1 MSRTVLHIDAS
12 ARTQNSITRE
22 LSAKVVDRLSPE
34 TVVRRDLV
42 QPLPLISETWVNANF
57 TPADDRDAVQRDVL
71 SLSDTLVQELQD
83 ADTIVI
89 GVPIYNFSV
98 PAVLKA
104 WIDQVARAGVTFQY
118 TENGPKGLLE
128 GKRAIIVVASGGT
141 PVGSEID
148 FATGYLQHV
157 LGFIGIHDIELVKAD
172 RTAVDLEAARAAAN
186 ADVAELAA

>member
-34 TVVRRDLV
+34 TVVRRDLA

-104 WIDQVARAGVTFQY
+104 WIDQVARVGVTFQY